1 MKDFLIFFRE
11 NSIWLHKVLFEY
23 KLIYWDLWTIVH
35 FMSGA
40 FAFGCLSAL
49 NSKKRWKH
57 LFFIL
62 AGFEA
67 LEATVF
73 IGILRLFMPEKIP
86 DVFMDII
93 VGMAGGY
100 FAYHIFEKASLSD
113 KWKQLI
119 IAIISSAI
127 VAFFWTGFY
136 HHKLNIPLGNN
147 AALNYIVF
155 LFWCIIGTLI
165 VLIFKIINRKINKLF
180 FAILSVYIIVVILF
194 VPLNYLLVE
203 ALNIHELSHET
214 ARSFSGIVN
223 VRYSTIEFMVILPVL
238 TILNYRWFVHLTQKI
253 FAYNYKP

>member
-11 NSIWLHKVLFEY
+11 HSIWLHNVLFEY

-40 FAFGCLSAL
+40 LAFACLSAL
-49 NSKKRWKH
+49 NSKKRWKN

-93 VGMAGGY
+93 VGMVGGY
-100 FAYHIFEKASLSD
+100 LAYRIFEKATLSD
-113 KWKQLI
+113 RSKQLI
-119 IAIISSAI
+119 VAIISSAI

-136 HHKLNIPLGNN
+136 HYQLNIPLGNN
-147 AALNYIVF
+147 AALNFVVF
-155 LFWCIIGTLI
+155 LFWCFIGTMI
-165 VLIFKIINRKINKLF
+165 ILIFRIISRKINKLF
-180 FAILSVYIIVVILF
+180 FAVIGVYIIVAIFFL
-194 VPLNYLLVE
+194 PLNYLIVE

-223 VRYSTIEFMVILPVL
+223 VRYSSVKFIAILPVL

-253 FAYNYKP
+253 FAYNYNP